1 MAAADFMMTLVRMAV
16 GNRIGVDVK
25 VEGDILSPM
34 FGSLVIEIPAG
45 ERIDRLMSGSVYTVL
60 GSTTA
65 GRNITVNGKSED
77 IKELTKRWQEPL
89 EGVFPV
95 RTPDFRDS
103 ADDTPVEQP
112 VYIQRNT
119 SGPAVRIAKPRVVI
133 PAFPGTNCE
142 MDSARAFRK
151 AGAEADIHI
160 IRNQTTAQLEESIR
174 QLEQKIRS
182 SQIIMIPGGF
192 SGGDE
197 PDGSAKFITAVFRN
211 PGISDAVSDLLENR
225 DKGIGTLV
233 LAYQTKVF
241 RYTGVMPQLERCA
254 ICGEEKPAFKFSVEE
269 GGVICRDCFQAME
282 NLGPHAL
289 IYDIKFGIL
298 DILKYFTVN
307 PLKKLENIALKE
319 DAGKLL
325 QEIIREY
332 AAYYLDVS
340 DLKKRKAYI
349 NLKIN
354 RR

>member
-1 MAAADFMMTLVRMAV
+1 MLTDTEGIVLRQVKTSYGRRM
-16 GNRIGVDVK
+16 
-25 VEGDILSPM
+25 ILLFSKKY
-34 FGSLVIEIPAG
+34 GKISAG
-45 ERIDRLMSGSVYTVL
+45 TGLNERGK
-60 GSTTA
+60 
-65 GRNITVNGKSED
+65 GKSSLALRPFTYGRY
-77 IKELTKRWQEPL
+77 ELFKN
-89 EGVFPV
+89 
-95 RTPDFRDS
+95 RDS
-103 ADDTPVEQP
+103 
-112 VYIQRNT
+112 YNIN
-119 SGPAVRIAKPRVVI
+119 
-133 PAFPGTNCE
+133 
-142 MDSARAFRK
+142 
-151 AGAEADIHI
+151 GAEVLKSYCGIGEDVDKYMNGAYV
-160 IRNQTTAQLEESIR
+160 LEFTERVLAEEVPS
-174 QLEQKIRS
+174 
-182 SQIIMIPGGF
+182 
-192 SGGDE
+192 
-197 PDGSAKFITAVFRN
+197 
-211 PGISDAVSDLLENR
+211 PGIFSLLIDFFDLLENR

-340 DLKKRKAYI
+340 DLKSEKLI
-349 NLKIN
+349 
-354 RR
+354 

>member
-1 MAAADFMMTLVRMAV
+1 MGDLLTDTEGIVLRQVKTSYGRRM
-16 GNRIGVDVK
+16 
-25 VEGDILSPM
+25 ILLFSKKY
-34 FGSLVIEIPAG
+34 GKISAG
-45 ERIDRLMSGSVYTVL
+45 TGLNERGK
-60 GSTTA
+60 
-65 GRNITVNGKSED
+65 GKSSLALRPFTYGRY
-77 IKELTKRWQEPL
+77 ELFKN
-89 EGVFPV
+89 
-95 RTPDFRDS
+95 RDS
-103 ADDTPVEQP
+103 
-112 VYIQRNT
+112 YNIN
-119 SGPAVRIAKPRVVI
+119 
-133 PAFPGTNCE
+133 
-142 MDSARAFRK
+142 
-151 AGAEADIHI
+151 GAEVLKSYYGIGEDVDKYMNGAYV
-160 IRNQTTAQLEESIR
+160 LEFTERVLAEEVPS
-174 QLEQKIRS
+174 
-182 SQIIMIPGGF
+182 
-192 SGGDE
+192 
-197 PDGSAKFITAVFRN
+197 
-211 PGISDAVSDLLENR
+211 PGIFSLLIDFFDLLENR

-340 DLKKRKAYI
+340 DLKSEKLI
-349 NLKIN
+349 
-354 RR
+354 